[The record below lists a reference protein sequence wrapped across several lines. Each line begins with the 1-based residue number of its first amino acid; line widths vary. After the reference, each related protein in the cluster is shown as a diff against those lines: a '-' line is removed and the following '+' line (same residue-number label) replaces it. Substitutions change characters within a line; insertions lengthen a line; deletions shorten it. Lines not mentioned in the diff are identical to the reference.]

1 MIVLVDDDAT
11 FRGLLAANLED
22 AGFRVQ
28 DFPGAAPALAW
39 VAEGH
44 RADAWVLDWRM
55 PETDG
60 PALLRALR
68 EAGVDAPVVFLTGHA
83 EPVFEEHGL
92 TLGAVDFVDKAKS
105 AAIVVQRLKIA
116 LAGAK
121 AAPVPEATTA
131 LAFDGARVV
140 WRGHTVSLTPTEV
153 RMVRLLAERAGRDVG
168 YREIY
173 DAARGQGF
181 VAGSGADGYR
191 TNVRAAIRRIRQKF
205 RDIDGDFDAIEAYP
219 GYGYRW
225 RS

>member
-22 AGFRVQ
+22 AGFRVK
-28 DFPGAAPALAW
+28 DFPAAAPALAW
-39 VAEGH
+39 VGEGH

-55 PETDG
+55 PEIDG

-68 EAGVDAPVVFLTGHA
+68 EAGVDSPVVFLTGHA

-121 AAPVPEATTA
+121 AAPPPETSAP
-131 LAFDGARVV
+131 LVFDGARVV
-140 WRGHTVSLTPTEV
+140 WKGQPVPLT
-153 RMVRLLAERAGRDVG
+153 
-168 YREIY
+168 
-173 DAARGQGF
+173 
-181 VAGSGADGYR
+181 
-191 TNVRAAIRRIRQKF
+191 
-205 RDIDGDFDAIEAYP
+205 
-219 GYGYRW
+219 
-225 RS
+225 